1 VSRRIAL
8 VLGGG
13 GLKGFAHIGVL
24 RALAERSIVPDIYAG
39 TSIGALISAA
49 HISGTPIEELT
60 ARAEALRKR
69 DLFRINHMGML
80 LERMRSPSIYL
91 EEPLRALV
99 GDAVPD
105 VTFAELPKRLL
116 VNTVDLD
123 RGARVVWGLPGLE
136 EVSVRDAIYASCA
149 LPGFFPPGRV
159 AERMCI
165 DGGVVDN
172 LPVSVASNFADL
184 VIAVDVGSSD
194 QSRADAASS
203 GFAGTYMRAATM
215 MMHALQQFPLQHW
228 HGPPMVLIRPR
239 VDDANWLSFSDT
251 AANIA
256 EGYRSATRALER
268 FESYWDQPNCV
279 FPRRRVQIDVIRDR
293 CTGCGTCVS
302 LAPSIMGLDGSG
314 KAFARTH
321 IVEWS
326 PAEGGF
332 VHECPTAAIT
342 ATNVDRRSTSVDV
355 HTIHDPTP
363 SGGGSGGEAAADDEE
378 SSAASP
384 KRAINATPLL
394 TSSAP
399 VMRCEPP
406 RSRSTSTPTVVA
418 IRMLVETTAIT

>member
-1 VSRRIAL
+1 MSRRIAL

-24 RALAERSIVPDIYAG
+24 RALEERGIVPDVYGG
-39 TSIGALISAA
+39 TSIGAMIAA
-49 HISGTPIEELT
+49 AYLSGTPVDQLA
-60 ARAEALRKR
+60 ARAEGLRKR
-69 DLFRINHMGML
+69 DLFRLNHFGML

-91 EEPLRALV
+91 EEPLRELCNRAI
-99 GDAVPD
+99 PD
-105 VTFAELPKRLL
+105 VTFATLPKRLL

-136 EVSVRDAIYASCA
+136 HVPVRDAVYASCA
-149 LPGFFPPGRV
+149 LPGFFPPGKV
-159 AERMCI
+159 AERNCI

-172 LPVSVASNFADL
+172 LPVSVVSQFADII
-184 VIAVDVGSSD
+184 IAVDVGSSD
-194 QSRADAASS
+194 GGSAASAAGQ

-215 MMHALQQFPLQHW
+215 MMHALQQFPLEHW

-268 FESYWDQPNCV
+268 FDSYFGQLNCV
-279 FPRRRVQIDVIRDR
+279 FPRRRVQIDVDRER

-302 LAPSIMGLDGSG
+302 LAPAVMAMDATG
-314 KAFARTH
+314 KAYARTSV
-321 IVEWS
+321 VEWS

-332 VHECPTAAIT
+332 VHECPTSAIT

-355 HTIHDPTP
+355 HAMRDPTP
-363 SGGGSGGEAAADDEE
+363 SSGAGEAA
-378 SSAASP
+378 
-384 KRAINATPLL
+384 
-394 TSSAP
+394 
-399 VMRCEPP
+399 
-406 RSRSTSTPTVVA
+406 
-418 IRMLVETTAIT
+418 

>member
-1 VSRRIAL
+1 MPTPRQPLRTHGAPVSRRIAL

-378 SSAASP
+378 SSAA
-384 KRAINATPLL
+384 
-394 TSSAP
+394 
-399 VMRCEPP
+399 
-406 RSRSTSTPTVVA
+406 
-418 IRMLVETTAIT
+418 

>member
-1 VSRRIAL
+1 MPTPRQPLRTHGAPVSRRIAL

-116 VNTVDLD
+116 VNTLDLD

-136 EVSVRDAIYASCA
+136 DVSVRDATYASCA

-165 DGGVVDN
+165 DGG
-172 LPVSVASNFADL
+172 
-184 VIAVDVGSSD
+184 
-194 QSRADAASS
+194 
-203 GFAGTYMRAATM
+203 
-215 MMHALQQFPLQHW
+215 
-228 HGPPMVLIRPR
+228 
-239 VDDANWLSFSDT
+239 DDANWLSFSDT

-378 SSAASP
+378 SSAA
-384 KRAINATPLL
+384 
-394 TSSAP
+394 
-399 VMRCEPP
+399 
-406 RSRSTSTPTVVA
+406 
-418 IRMLVETTAIT
+418 

>member
-1 VSRRIAL
+1 MPTPTLSRRSPGAPVSRRVAL

-24 RALAERSIVPDIYAG
+24 RALAERGIVPDVYAG

-49 HISGTPIEELT
+49 HISGTSVEELA

-91 EEPLRALV
+91 EEPLRDLV
-99 GDAVPD
+99 SRAVPE
-105 VTFAELPKRLL
+105 VSFAELPKRLL

-136 EVSVRDAIYASCA
+136 DVSVRDAIYASCA

-172 LPVSVASNFADL
+172 LPVSVAANFGDL

-194 QSRADAASS
+194 QSRSDSATS
-203 GFAGTYMRAATM
+203 GFAATYMRAATM

-239 VDDANWLSFSDT
+239 VDDANWLSFTDT

-256 EGYRSATRALER
+256 EGYRSASRALER
-268 FESYWDQPNCV
+268 FESYWDQANCV
-279 FPRRRVQIDVIRDR
+279 FPRRRVQIDVIRER
-293 CTGCGTCVS
+293 CTGCGICVS

-321 IVEWS
+321 LVEWS

-332 VHECPTAAIT
+332 VHECPYAAIT

-363 SGGGSGGEAAADDEE
+363 SGGDGSGDEAPGDDEE
-378 SSAASP
+378 SSAA
-384 KRAINATPLL
+384 
-394 TSSAP
+394 
-399 VMRCEPP
+399 
-406 RSRSTSTPTVVA
+406 
-418 IRMLVETTAIT
+418 

>member
-1 VSRRIAL
+1 MGRRIAL

-24 RALAERSIVPDIYAG
+24 RAIEERGIVPDVYAG
-39 TSIGALISAA
+39 TSIGAMIAGAYLGGASIDQLQS
-49 HISGTPIEELT
+49 
-60 ARAEALRKR
+60 RAEALRKR

-99 GDAVPD
+99 ADAVPD
-105 VTFAELPKRLL
+105 ITFSELPKRLL

-136 EVSVRDAIYASCA
+136 DVSVRDAIYASCA

-194 QSRADAASS
+194 QSRADAATS

-239 VDDANWLSFSDT
+239 VDDANWLSFTDT

-279 FPRRRVQIDVIRDR
+279 FPRRRVQIDVIRER

-363 SGGGSGGEAAADDEE
+363 SGGGSGGEAPAADEE
-378 SSAASP
+378 SSAA
-384 KRAINATPLL
+384 
-394 TSSAP
+394 
-399 VMRCEPP
+399 
-406 RSRSTSTPTVVA
+406 
-418 IRMLVETTAIT
+418 

>member
-1 VSRRIAL
+1 MPTPSLPLRSHGTPVSRRVAL

-24 RALAERSIVPDIYAG
+24 RALAERGISPDIYAG

-49 HISGTPIEELT
+49 HIAGTTVEELA

-91 EEPLRALV
+91 EEPLRDLV
-99 GDAVPD
+99 SRAVPE

-184 VIAVDVGSSD
+184 VVAVDVGSSD
-194 QSRADAASS
+194 QSRSDAAGS

-302 LAPSIMGLDGSG
+302 LAPSVMGLDGSG

-363 SGGGSGGEAAADDEE
+363 SGGGSGGEAPADDEE
-378 SSAASP
+378 SSAA
-384 KRAINATPLL
+384 
-394 TSSAP
+394 
-399 VMRCEPP
+399 
-406 RSRSTSTPTVVA
+406 
-418 IRMLVETTAIT
+418 

>member
-1 VSRRIAL
+1 MSRRIAL

-24 RALAERSIVPDIYAG
+24 RALEERGIVPDVYAG
-39 TSIGALISAA
+39 TSIGALIGAA
-49 HISGTPIEELT
+49 YLGGATVEDLER
-60 ARAEALRKR
+60 RAEALRKR
-69 DLFRINHMGML
+69 DLFRINHFGML
-80 LERMRSPSIYL
+80 LDRMRSTSIYL
-91 EEPLRALV
+91 EEPLRALCA
-99 GDAVPD
+99 GAIPD
-105 VTFAELPKRLL
+105 VTFAALPKRLL
-116 VNTVDLD
+116 VNTVDLN

-136 EVSVRDAIYASCA
+136 HVPVRDAVYASCA

-159 AERMCI
+159 ADRTCI

-172 LPVSVASNFADL
+172 LPVSVASHFADI

-194 QSRADAASS
+194 QSRKDAASA
-203 GFAGTYMRAATM
+203 GFTGIYMRAATM
-215 MMHALQQFPLQHW
+215 MMHALQQFPLEHW

-279 FPRRRVQIDVIRDR
+279 FPRRRVHIEVDRER

-302 LAPSIMGLDGSG
+302 LAPALMGMDGTG
-314 KAFARTH
+314 KAYARTH
-321 IVEWS
+321 LVEWS

-355 HTIHDPTP
+355 HTMHDPTP
-363 SGGGSGGEAAADDEE
+363 SGGTGVSGAADGASAPGADSE
-378 SSAASP
+378 SSAA
-384 KRAINATPLL
+384 
-394 TSSAP
+394 
-399 VMRCEPP
+399 
-406 RSRSTSTPTVVA
+406 
-418 IRMLVETTAIT
+418 